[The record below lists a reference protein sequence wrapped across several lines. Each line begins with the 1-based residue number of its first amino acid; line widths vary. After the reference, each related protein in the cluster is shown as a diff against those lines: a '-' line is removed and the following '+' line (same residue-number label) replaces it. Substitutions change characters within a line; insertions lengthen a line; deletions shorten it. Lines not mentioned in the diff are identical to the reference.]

1 MAGGNHRS
9 TNRGPATGNPFLPLL
24 LDVGVP
30 LASYYLMRHFG
41 VSMVTALAVSGL
53 VPAVR
58 VVWSVIRERSAD
70 GLALGVLTLTVVSIP
85 VAFITG
91 SPKLLLAKD
100 SLGTGAL
107 GVWLIISVL
116 LAKPAM
122 ANGIRAFLA
131 RTEGSAAAWEQ
142 LSVESGAFRRCLS
155 AATLVWAVGFIVECV
170 ARITVVVALPVDT
183 AVWAVNIVPAVVI
196 TSCIVIQGRWVMS
209 MARMIGGRQARND
222 PLTPRQRAMADVGMR
237 ESDFL

>member
-9 TNRGPATGNPFLPLL
+9 TNRGPATGNPLLPLL

-122 ANGIRAFLA
+122 AHGIRAFLA

-170 ARITVVVALPVDT
+170 ARITVVVALPVGT
-183 AVWAVNIVPAVVI
+183 AVGAGITTGPAVVI

-222 PLTPRQRAMADVGMR
+222 DETVQEPLRV
-237 ESDFL
+237 